1 MAARL
6 PLKESGCPPVAQSSW
21 EPRAK
26 SVLVR
31 AALMLP
37 HRLACLPFLQ
47 INCRYEAPTD
57 SDAPK
62 VLLLSLRRCKKV
74 QAQLQL
80 AVPTRASEALLL
92 HVLEKQRASP
102 SARGINICLKHRGKQ
117 AWLATGWRAWHE
129 GLGWISG

>member
-6 PLKESGCPPVAQSSW
+6 PFERVWLPSCGPVQLGTSCKICLGKGCPD
-21 EPRAK
+21 
-26 SVLVR
+26 
-31 AALMLP
+31 AASQAGLP
-37 HRLACLPFLQ
+37 PFPQ

-80 AVPTRASEALLL
+80 AVPTWASEALLL